1 MIGLD
6 NIIVMMITIAVLST
20 VGALIVLDYT
30 SNEAYDSAIETGT
43 TQDCFSYGCQNHLI
57 NHKLD
62 LIMEELEI
70 EYHGSNN

>member
-1 MIGLD
+1 
-6 NIIVMMITIAVLST
+6 MMITIAVLST

-57 NHKLD
+57 NHK
-62 LIMEELEI
+62 II
-70 EYHGSNN
+70 